1 MFVDEAKIYVKGGD
15 GGNGAV
21 AFRREKYVPLGGPA
35 GGDGGRGGDVILEVD
50 EGLRT
55 LVDFRFR
62 RHFKAERGEH
72 GQGKNRHGRD
82 GRDLVLKVPPGTIVY
97 DATTG
102 ERLADLT
109 RPGQRFVVA
118 RGGRGGRGNTRFATH
133 ANPAPRIAEKG
144 EPGEERW
151 VRLELRLLADVGLV
165 GFPNAGKSSLLS
177 AVTRANP
184 EVAPYPF
191 TTLTPLLGV
200 VRLEEGR
207 SFVIADLPG
216 IIEGAHAGAGLGH
229 RFLRHISRT
238 RLLLLVLDMAAT
250 EGRDPYEDYRTLRKE
265 LELYHPELARRPY
278 FVVANKMD
286 LPEAEEHL
294 ERFRARLAESGEDVF
309 VYPISAVTHAGLDEL
324 LLAVER
330 ALRELPSPLDLPEE
344 RLRDEGDVWGEEDW
358 EEDALPPTSE
368 EGRAREGAS
377 LEREATRDEE
387 GFVITREGDTFVVY
401 APRLLR
407 LIERFGLESDEALL
421 RVQREMQRMRLE
433 EALRARGAT
442 SGTPVRIGPYEFEL
456 IDGVEP

>member
-82 GRDLVLKVPPGTIVY
+82 GSDLVLKVPPGTIVY

-118 RGGRGGRGNTRFATH
+118 RGGRGGRGNARFATH

-165 GFPNAGKSSLLS
+165 GFPNAGKSSLLA

-191 TTLTPLLGV
+191 TTLNPILGV
-200 VRLEEGR
+200 VHLGEGR

-250 EGRDPYEDYRTLRKE
+250 EGRDPYGDYRTLRKE

-286 LPEAEEHL
+286 LPEAEENL
-294 ERFRARLAESGEDVF
+294 ARFRARLAESGEDVP
-309 VYPISAVTHAGLDEL
+309 VYPISAVTRAGLDEL

-330 ALRELPSPLDLPEE
+330 ALGELPPPLDLPEE
-344 RLRDEGDVWGEEDW
+344 AWAYEGGLSADEVWDEADDVPESSEEAVIL
-358 EEDALPPTSE
+358 EDAPAPAQ
-368 EGRAREGAS
+368 G
-377 LEREATRDEE
+377 EE
-387 GFVITREGDTFVVY
+387 GFVITREGDTFIVY

-421 RVQREMQRMRLE
+421 RVQREMRRMRLE

-442 SGTPVRIGPYEFEL
+442 SGSPVRIGPYEFEL
-456 IDGVEP
+456 IDGAEP

>member
-1 MFVDEAKIYVKGGD
+1 VFVDEAKIYVKGGD
-15 GGNGAV
+15 GGNGII

-35 GGDGGRGGDVILEVD
+35 GGDGGSGGDVIFVVD

-55 LVDFRFR
+55 LMDFRFR

-82 GRDLVLKVPPGTIVY
+82 GRDLVLKVPPGTVVY

-118 RGGRGGRGNTRFATH
+118 RGGRGGKGNVRFATH

-151 VRLELRLLADVGLV
+151 LRLELRLLADVGLV
-165 GFPNAGKSSLLS
+165 GFPNAGKSSLLA

-191 TTLTPLLGV
+191 TTLNPILGV
-200 VRLEEGR
+200 VHLGEGR

-216 IIEGAHAGAGLGH
+216 IIEGAHVGTGLGH

-238 RLLLLVLDMAAT
+238 RLLLFVLDMAAT

-265 LELYHPELARRPY
+265 LELYHPELARRPH
-278 FVVANKMD
+278 FIAANKMD
-286 LPEAEEHL
+286 LPEAEENL
-294 ERFRARLAESGEDVF
+294 TRFRTRMTESGENVPI
-309 VYPISAVTHAGLDEL
+309 YPISAVTHAGLDEL
-324 LLAVER
+324 FFAVER
-330 ALRELPSPLDLPEE
+330 ALRELPPALDLSEE
-344 RLRDEGDVWGEEDW
+344 DRGGEGDLWADEVW
-358 EEDALPPTSE
+358 EEADDLSASSE
-368 EGRAREGAS
+368 GIEAREDVPAPAQG
-377 LEREATRDEE
+377 EE
-387 GFVITREGDTFVVY
+387 GFVIAREGDVFVVY

-421 RVQREMQRMRLE
+421 RVQREMRRMRLE

-442 SGTPVRIGPYEFEL
+442 SGSPVRIGSYEFEL
-456 IDGVEP
+456 IDGAES